1 MSDFEYLGRA
11 FKVLIARMVEDII
24 DENGEFRECYAA

>member
-11 FKVLIARMVEDII
+11 FKALIAQII
-24 DENGEFRECYAA
+24 EEIVDEKGEFRECYAA